1 MRSLSLDRKG
11 RAKPRAQGPRPAARG
26 SRELP
31 SVQPGSARRGKATS
45 LRERVTARLS
55 LFIRRP
61 MMALSCLLLVLVLL
75 GALFASGVIGRS
87 YHAIGRGI
95 DTLTA
100 NAGFGISDIHITG
113 NRRTP
118 YRQVLEVLGMKPD
131 QSIFSA
137 DLWSARSRLA
147 RLEWIASA
155 EIHRR
160 YPNAIFVT
168 LVEKRPF
175 ALWQAP
181 YNSLGNSLGGA
192 KGEAPIY
199 VVERNGNLITS
210 HELEKFRRLPK
221 LLGDG
226 APGAGAAD
234 LVDAVA
240 AHRAV
245 SARIAAYQRVSKR
258 RWNLILDDGVVVQ
271 LPESAWQKQ
280 LDALEHL
287 IIDGSIL
294 ERDVTQIDLRSPTHY
309 FFLLKNGEKK
319 DAERGKET

>member
-1 MRSLSLDRKG
+1 MRSLSLDRKS
-11 RAKPRAQGPRPAARG
+11 RAKARTQSVRPASRG

-31 SVQPGSARRGKATS
+31 SVQPGSARRGNDAS
-45 LRERVTARLS
+45 LRERLAARLS
-55 LFIRRP
+55 LFTHRP
-61 MMALSCLLLVLVLL
+61 IMALSGLLLVLVLL

-87 YHAIGRGI
+87 YHAIGRSI
-95 DTLTA
+95 DTFIA
-100 NAGFGISDIHITG
+100 DAGFGISEIHITG

-118 YRQVLEVLGMKPD
+118 YPQVLEVLAMKPG
-131 QSIFSA
+131 QSIFGA

-160 YPNAIFVT
+160 YPDAIFVT

-181 YNSLGNSLGGA
+181 VDA

-210 HELEKFRRLPK
+210 HDVEKFRRLPK
-221 LLGDG
+221 LVGAG
-226 APGAGAAD
+226 APQAAAD

-240 AHRAV
+240 AHRAI
-245 SARIAAYQRVSKR
+245 SARIAAYQRISKR

-271 LPESAWQKQ
+271 LPESGWQKQ

-319 DAERGKET
+319 DAVRGKET

>member
-1 MRSLSLDRKG
+1 MRSLTVERKSRG
-11 RAKPRAQGPRPAARG
+11 KARVQSKRSAAR
-26 SRELP
+26 SNRELP
-31 SVQPGSARRGKATS
+31 AVQPGTGRRRKAPGLLARLGAD
-45 LRERVTARLS
+45 LGERLS

-61 MMALSCLLLVLVLL
+61 MTVICALLALLVLL

-87 YHAIGRGI
+87 VHAVGRAFDAI
-95 DTLTA
+95 TTD
-100 NAGFGISDIHITG
+100 AGFGISEIHIAG

-118 YRQVLEVLGMKPD
+118 YSQVLEVLAMKPG

-137 DLWSARSRLA
+137 DLWRARDRLA
-147 RLEWIASA
+147 HLDWIASA

-160 YPNAIFVT
+160 YPDAVFVN

-175 ALWQAP
+175 ALWQPPAD
-181 YNSLGNSLGGA
+181 A
-192 KGEAPIY
+192 KGEAPILL
-199 VVERNGNLITS
+199 VERNGRPITS
-210 HELEKFRRLPK
+210 HDIEKFRRLPK
-221 LLGDG
+221 LVGAG
-226 APGAGAAD
+226 APQAAAD

-240 AHRAV
+240 THRAIA
-245 SARIAAYQRVSKR
+245 ARIAAYARQSER

-271 LPESAWQKQ
+271 LPEIGWQKE

-287 IIDGSIL
+287 IIDGGIL

>member
-1 MRSLSLDRKG
+1 MRSLSLDRKS
-11 RAKPRAQGPRPAARG
+11 RAKPRTQSARPAGRG
-26 SRELP
+26 GRDLP
-31 SVQPGSARRGKATS
+31 SVQPGSARRGSDSS
-45 LRERVTARLS
+45 LRERVAARLS
-55 LFIRRP
+55 LFTNRP
-61 MMALSCLLLVLVLL
+61 MMALSGLLLVLVLL
-75 GALFASGVIGRS
+75 GALFASGVIGRT
-87 YHAIGRGI
+87 YHAIGRSI
-95 DTLTA
+95 DGVIA
-100 NAGFGISDIHITG
+100 DAGFGISEIHITG

-118 YRQVLEVLGMKPD
+118 YPQVLEVLGMKPG
-131 QSIFSA
+131 QSIFGA

-147 RLEWIASA
+147 HLEWIASA

-160 YPNAIFVT
+160 YPDAIFVT

-181 YNSLGNSLGGA
+181 VDA

-199 VVERNGNLITS
+199 IVERNGSLITRN
-210 HELEKFRRLPK
+210 EVEKFRRLPK
-221 LLGDG
+221 LVGAG
-226 APGAGAAD
+226 APQAAAD

-240 AHRAV
+240 AHRAI
-245 SARIAAYQRVSKR
+245 SARIAAYQRISKR

-271 LPESAWQKQ
+271 LPESGWQKQ

-319 DAERGKET
+319 DAVRGKET

>member
-1 MRSLSLDRKG
+1 MRSVNVERKSRKAG
-11 RAKPRAQGPRPAARG
+11 RTQAARPANRAV
-26 SRELP
+26 RELP
-31 SVQPGSARRGKATS
+31 SVQPGSARRGKEAG
-45 LRERVTARLS
+45 LLARLGERLS
-55 LFIRRP
+55 LFVRRP
-61 MMALSCLLLVLVLL
+61 VMAMCGVLAILVLL
-75 GALFASGVIGRS
+75 GALFASGIIGRT

-100 NAGFGISDIHITG
+100 DAGFGISEIHITG

-118 YRQVLEVLGMKPD
+118 YSQVLEVLAMKPG
-131 QSIFSA
+131 QFIFSA
-137 DLWSARSRLA
+137 DLWSARKRLA
-147 RLEWIASA
+147 RLDWIASA

-160 YPNAIFVT
+160 YPDAIFVT

-181 YNSLGNSLGGA
+181 INSSGDA
-192 KGEAPIY
+192 RGEALIW
-199 VVERNGNLITS
+199 VVERNGKLITTRDV
-210 HELEKFRRLPK
+210 EKFRRLPK
-221 LLGDG
+221 LVGAG
-226 APGAGAAD
+226 APQAAAD

-240 AHRAV
+240 SHRAV
-245 SARIAAYQRVSKR
+245 AARIAAYARQSER

-271 LPESAWQKQ
+271 LPEAGWQKE

-287 IIDGSIL
+287 IIDGGIL